1 MNTNYKIVRKFNLT
15 DEWLDNTVVEHHY
28 TSIITAYK
36 QNIKNVFSFNNNYIN
51 YDLILVSLE
60 PRIYLQIKEDK
71 SISYF
76 KLLRRRYSKLKAE
89 KDIIADYLDQPIV
102 IQKDKDYYYDNQLN
116 KIVIGWHGTY
126 SPPCGMDGYPIINEE
141 LY

>member
-1 MNTNYKIVRKFNLT
+1 MNTDYKIVRKFNLT

-28 TSIITAYK
+28 TSIITAYE

-51 YDLILVSLE
+51 YDLILISLE
-60 PRIYLQIKEDK
+60 PRIYIQIKEDK

-76 KLLRRRYSKLKAE
+76 KLLRKRYIKKKAE

-126 SPPCGMDGYPIINEE
+126 SPPYGMDGYPIINNIWF
-141 LY
+141 